1 MVGMA
6 GEGKGVFQHQ
16 PLGASTRAE
25 QGDFHTCARLS
36 SSYTLLVSNKG
47 VYDVPKDTMLKR
59 QPSGRERRHSCSV
72 RFAAANFH
80 PFMDPD
86 LSHTHTTHREQNH
99 AKDAE
104 VEQAQQ
110 HTERGKM

>member
-72 RFAAANFH
+72 RFAAAIFH
-80 PFMDPD
+80 PFIDPD
-86 LSHTHTTHREQNH
+86 LSHTHTTREPNR
-99 AKDAE
+99 ATE

-110 HTERGKM
+110 HTERGKG